1 MTQSLRYTTGSREIV
16 PGQGATQLPAPAAHV
31 APTGPAPYAPVVN
44 KPRAITLGTLNIGEQ
59 GKRFVNDVLDSNRLS
74 SGKYTKDFESSFAAI
89 HQSKY
94 GVFCNSGTSAL
105 QIALAALKEV
115 YGYEDGDEVLVP
127 ATTFIATS
135 NIVLQNNLKP
145 VFVDV
150 DPNTFNMN
158 PEDIASRITKR
169 TRAIIPVHLFG
180 LPAEMPAIMRIAN
193 DHYLQVIED
202 SCETM
207 FAGIEGKSVGSFG
220 HMACFS
226 TYVAHLVVGGVGGLV
241 ITKDL
246 GLEERCRSLMA
257 HGRDSIYTNID
268 QDDTD
273 DQKLKKQMIERRY
286 SFDRVGYSYRCT
298 ELEAAIALSELYR
311 GESNIAIR
319 RSNAAYLTEKL
330 RKLEGQLQLPM
341 IPEGYTHSFMMYSMV
356 LNPTIDRDDLL
367 LFLENHNIETRYLF
381 PLLTQP
387 IYKKLFPGLAEQ
399 YPVAQLLARN
409 GFFVGMHQGMTKADM
424 DYIANTFY
432 EYFEVKA

>member
-16 PGQGATQLPAPAAHV
+16 PGQGGGPKPPEPTPAQSV
-31 APTGPAPYAPVVN
+31 PVVAN
-44 KPRAITLGTLNIGEQ
+44 SPRAITLGTLNIGEQ
-59 GKRFVNDVLDSNRLS
+59 GKRFVNDVLNSNRLS
-74 SGKYTKDFESSFAAI
+74 NGKYTKDFESTFAAI

-115 YGYEDGDEVLVP
+115 HGYEDGDEVLVP

-135 NIVLQNNLKP
+135 NIVIQNNLKP

-158 PEDIASRITKR
+158 PEEIASRITKR

-180 LPAEMPAIMRIAN
+180 LPADMPAIMRIAN

-286 SFDRVGYSYRCT
+286 SFDRIGYSYRCT

-330 RKLEGQLQLPM
+330 RKLDEFLQLPI
-341 IPEGYTHSFMMYSMV
+341 IPKGYTHSFMMFPLV
-356 LNPTIDRDDLL
+356 LRTSINRDDLL

-399 YPVAQLLARN
+399 YPVAQLLGRH
-409 GFFVGMHQGMTKADM
+409 GFFIGMHQSLTKANM